1 MAAPLSVSEN
11 LYWWRKHVSWKVKGG
26 NHRIEWPA
34 ASSDVYTSVTIVAV
48 TIHCEHQ
55 VTEEFV
61 MALNLWCYAGE

>member
-48 TIHCEHQ
+48 TMHCEH
-55 VTEEFV
+55 
-61 MALNLWCYAGE
+61 